1 MHRRGGEGAWK
12 EQQKELGEQ
21 DAALE
26 TVPVPEWVGTPLSP
40 RTALLESS
48 STNSEMGQRW
58 QDSWG
63 SQNREDSAFGLERE
77 DGPDGEHGVSFQGC
91 KPLHSLPWVPIQ
103 SAPALGT

>member
-48 STNSEMGQRW
+48 STNSEMGQR
-58 QDSWG
+58 
-63 SQNREDSAFGLERE
+63 
-77 DGPDGEHGVSFQGC
+77 
-91 KPLHSLPWVPIQ
+91 
-103 SAPALGT
+103 